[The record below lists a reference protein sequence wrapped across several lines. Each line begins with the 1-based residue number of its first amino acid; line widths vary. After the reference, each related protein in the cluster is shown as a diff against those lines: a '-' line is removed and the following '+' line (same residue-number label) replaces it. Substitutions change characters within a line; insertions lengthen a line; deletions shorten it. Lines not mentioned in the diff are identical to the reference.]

1 MLMEMLID
9 YPIRL
14 THTHSKKLMRIPGME
29 KIHPLHS
36 HLNLIACRLSGQI
49 LKTKEFQIKLP
60 KSYWLLGEAVR
71 KKQYATY
78 TKRWLYFCSLTKT
91 VFKFRLGLL
100 TDLFE
105 SGLTYSYINCAR
117 SALSAFGIM
126 FNGVTVGCNATII
139 RFLKGVYNLR
149 PT

>member
-9 YPIRL
+9 YPVLL
-14 THTHSKKLMRIPGME
+14 THRKNLLRIPGME

-36 HLNLIACRLSGQI
+36 QLNLIACQLSGKI
-49 LKTKEFQIKLP
+49 WKTKEFQIKLP

-78 TKRWLYFCSLTKT
+78 RYIKRWLNFCSQRQINSLKPSLSSILD
-91 VFKFRLGLL
+91 FL

-105 SGLTYSYINCAR
+105 SGLTYSSINCD
-117 SALSAFGIM
+117 
-126 FNGVTVGCNATII
+126 
-139 RFLKGVYNLR
+139 
-149 PT
+149 